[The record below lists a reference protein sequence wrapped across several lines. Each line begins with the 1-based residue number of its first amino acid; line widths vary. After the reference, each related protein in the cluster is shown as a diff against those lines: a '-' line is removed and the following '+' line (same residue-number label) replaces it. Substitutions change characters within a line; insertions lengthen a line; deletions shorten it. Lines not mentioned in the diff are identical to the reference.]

1 MIKVVKNGVVVSVLL
16 DTRTINKEGTYP
28 IKIKVYFQGKPKYY
42 STGICMS
49 TKDELEEVLESK
61 SKKNIEIQDIIGKEL
76 SRILKNVDILVERGT
91 FSFSNLNNMLGKNIG
106 GTLNEMISAKIKE
119 LDNEEKFGSSTFYK
133 GTLSLLKRY
142 IKHDVLINEVT
153 VEWLNGLEKFILKT
167 ASQTTVAMNMR
178 NIRTI
183 MNIAK
188 QTGVIRE
195 SDYPFGRGKYQI
207 KEGSGKKKALNK
219 KQLKA
224 IAEYSDGSMTT
235 EFYRDLWLFIYF
247 CNGLNV
253 ADLISL
259 KFSDIQNGEI
269 SFIRRT
275 IMNIA
280 KQTGVIRE
288 SDYPFGRGKYQ
299 IKEGSGKKK
308 ALNKKQLKAI
318 AEYSDGSM
326 TTEFYRDLWLFIYF
340 CNGLN
345 VADLISLKFSDIQNG
360 EISFIRKKTKDRTR
374 DVKRI
379 YAAITPE
386 MYSII
391 NKWGNDPKNSVYI
404 FPFLKPS
411 DSAWEHEKKK
421 KNLTKLINKRM
432 KMIGEK
438 LNLGKITTYVARHT
452 YATVLRNE
460 GVPIS
465 IISPMLGHS
474 SVTTTEIYLAD
485 LESEYR
491 AKNASLLS
499 F

>member
-1 MIKVVKNGVVVSVLL
+1 MTKSVINGVVVSVFL
-16 DTRTINKEGTYP
+16 DTRTVNKKGTYP
-28 IKIKVYFQGKPKYY
+28 VKIKVYFQGKPKYY
-42 STGICMS
+42 PTGICMS
-49 TKDELEEVLESK
+49 TKEELEEVLESK
-61 SKKNIEIQDIIGKEL
+61 SKKNIEIQDIIHKEFN
-76 SRILKNVDILVERGT
+76 RISKNVNILVERGT

-119 LDNEEKFGSSTFYK
+119 LENEEKFGTSAFYK

-142 IKHDVLINEVT
+142 MKHDVPIKEVT

-167 ASQTTVAMNMR
+167 ANQTTVAMNMR
-178 NIRTI
+178 NIRAT

-188 QTGVIRE
+188 QV
-195 SDYPFGRGKYQI
+195 
-207 KEGSGKKKALNK
+207 
-219 KQLKA
+219 
-224 IAEYSDGSMTT
+224 
-235 EFYRDLWLFIYF
+235 
-247 CNGLNV
+247 
-253 ADLISL
+253 
-259 KFSDIQNGEI
+259 
-269 SFIRRT
+269 
-275 IMNIA
+275 
-280 KQTGVIRE
+280 GVIRE

-391 NKWGNDPKNSVYI
+391 NKWGNDPKKSIYI
-404 FPFLKPS
+404 FPFLKS
-411 DSAWEHEKKK
+411 GDSAWEHEKKK

>member
-16 DTRTINKEGTYP
+16 DTRTVNKEGTYP
-28 IKIKVYFQGKPKYY
+28 VKIKVYFQRKPKYY
-42 STGICMS
+42 PTGICMS
-49 TKDELEEVLESK
+49 TKKELEEVLESK

-76 SRILKNVDILVERGT
+76 SRILKNVDILLERGT

-106 GTLNEMISAKIKE
+106 GSLNEMISAKIKE
-119 LDNEEKFGSSTFYK
+119 LENEEKFGSSAFYK

-142 IKHDVLINEVT
+142 MKHDVPINEVT

-167 ASQTTVAMNMR
+167 ANQTTVAMNMR
-178 NIRTI
+178 NIRAT

-188 QTGVIRE
+188 QV
-195 SDYPFGRGKYQI
+195 
-207 KEGSGKKKALNK
+207 
-219 KQLKA
+219 
-224 IAEYSDGSMTT
+224 
-235 EFYRDLWLFIYF
+235 
-247 CNGLNV
+247 
-253 ADLISL
+253 
-259 KFSDIQNGEI
+259 
-269 SFIRRT
+269 
-275 IMNIA
+275 
-280 KQTGVIRE
+280 GVIRE

-391 NKWGNDPKNSVYI
+391 NKWGNDPKKSVYI
-404 FPFLKPS
+404 FPFLKPG

>member
-16 DTRTINKEGTYP
+16 DTRTVNKEGTYP
-28 IKIKVYFQGKPKYY
+28 VKIKVYFQGKPKYY
-42 STGICMS
+42 PTGICMS
-49 TKDELEEVLESK
+49 TKEELEEVLESK
-61 SKKNIEIQDIIGKEL
+61 SKKNIEIQYIIHKEFN
-76 SRILKNVDILVERGT
+76 RILKNVDILVERGT

-119 LDNEEKFGSSTFYK
+119 LENEEKFGTSAFYK

-142 IKHDVLINEVT
+142 MKHDVPINEVT

-167 ASQTTVAMNMR
+167 ANQTTVAMNMR
-178 NIRTI
+178 NIRAT

-188 QTGVIRE
+188 QVGVIRE

-224 IAEYSDGSMTT
+224 IAEY
-235 EFYRDLWLFIYF
+235 R
-247 CNGLNV
+247 
-253 ADLISL
+253 
-259 KFSDIQNGEI
+259 
-269 SFIRRT
+269 
-275 IMNIA
+275 
-280 KQTGVIRE
+280 
-288 SDYPFGRGKYQ
+288 
-299 IKEGSGKKK
+299 
-308 ALNKKQLKAI
+308 
-318 AEYSDGSM
+318 DGSM

-391 NKWGNDPKNSVYI
+391 NKWGNDPKKSVYI
-404 FPFLKPS
+404 FPFLKPG

>member
-1 MIKVVKNGVVVSVLL
+1 MTKSVINGVVVSVFL
-16 DTRTINKEGTYP
+16 DTRTVNKKGTYP
-28 IKIKVYFQGKPKYY
+28 VKIKVYFQGKPKYY
-42 STGICMS
+42 PTGICMS
-49 TKDELEEVLESK
+49 TKEELEEILESK
-61 SKKNIEIQDIIGKEL
+61 SKKNIEIQDIIHKEFN
-76 SRILKNVDILVERGT
+76 RISKNVNILVERGT

-119 LDNEEKFGSSTFYK
+119 LENEEKFGTSAFYK

-142 IKHDVLINEVT
+142 MKHDVPIKEVT

-167 ASQTTVAMNMR
+167 ANQTTVAMNMR
-178 NIRTI
+178 NIRAI

-188 QTGVIRE
+188 QV
-195 SDYPFGRGKYQI
+195 
-207 KEGSGKKKALNK
+207 
-219 KQLKA
+219 
-224 IAEYSDGSMTT
+224 
-235 EFYRDLWLFIYF
+235 
-247 CNGLNV
+247 
-253 ADLISL
+253 
-259 KFSDIQNGEI
+259 
-269 SFIRRT
+269 
-275 IMNIA
+275 
-280 KQTGVIRE
+280 GVIRE

-391 NKWGNDPKNSVYI
+391 NKWGNDPKKSIYI
-404 FPFLKPS
+404 FPFLKPG

>member
-28 IKIKVYFQGKPKYY
+28 VKIKVYFQGKPKYY

-119 LDNEEKFGSSTFYK
+119 LDNEEKFGSSAFYK

-269 SFIRRT
+269 SFIR
-275 IMNIA
+275 
-280 KQTGVIRE
+280 
-288 SDYPFGRGKYQ
+288 
-299 IKEGSGKKK
+299 
-308 ALNKKQLKAI
+308 
-318 AEYSDGSM
+318 
-326 TTEFYRDLWLFIYF
+326 
-340 CNGLN
+340 
-345 VADLISLKFSDIQNG
+345 
-360 EISFIRKKTKDRTR
+360 KKTKDRTR

-391 NKWGNDPKNSVYI
+391 NKWGNDPKKSVYI

>member
-16 DTRTINKEGTYP
+16 DTRTVNKKGTYP
-28 IKIKVYFQGKPKYY
+28 VKIKVYFQGKPKYY
-42 STGICMS
+42 PTGICMS
-49 TKDELEEVLESK
+49 TKEELEEVLESK
-61 SKKNIEIQDIIGKEL
+61 SKKNIEIQYIIHKEFN
-76 SRILKNVDILVERGT
+76 RILKNVDILVERGT

-119 LDNEEKFGSSTFYK
+119 LENEEKFGTSAFYK

-142 IKHDVLINEVT
+142 MKHDVPINEVT

-167 ASQTTVAMNMR
+167 ANQTTVAMNMR
-178 NIRTI
+178 NIRAT

-188 QTGVIRE
+188 QV
-195 SDYPFGRGKYQI
+195 
-207 KEGSGKKKALNK
+207 
-219 KQLKA
+219 
-224 IAEYSDGSMTT
+224 
-235 EFYRDLWLFIYF
+235 
-247 CNGLNV
+247 
-253 ADLISL
+253 
-259 KFSDIQNGEI
+259 
-269 SFIRRT
+269 
-275 IMNIA
+275 
-280 KQTGVIRE
+280 GVIRE

-391 NKWGNDPKNSVYI
+391 NKWGNDPKKSVYI
-404 FPFLKPS
+404 FPFLKPG

>member
-1 MIKVVKNGVVVSVLL
+1 MTKSVINGVVVSVFL
-16 DTRTINKEGTYP
+16 DTRTVNKKGTYP
-28 IKIKVYFQGKPKYY
+28 VKIKVYFQGKPKYY
-42 STGICMS
+42 PTGICMS
-49 TKDELEEVLESK
+49 TKEELEEVLESK
-61 SKKNIEIQDIIGKEL
+61 SKKNIEIQDIIHKEFN
-76 SRILKNVDILVERGT
+76 RISKNINILVERGT

-119 LDNEEKFGSSTFYK
+119 LENEEKFGTSAFYK

-142 IKHDVLINEVT
+142 IKHDVPIKEVT

-167 ASQTTVAMNMR
+167 ANQTTVAMNMR
-178 NIRTI
+178 NIRAT

-188 QTGVIRE
+188 QVGVIRE

-207 KEGSGKKKALNK
+207 KES
-219 KQLKA
+219 
-224 IAEYSDGSMTT
+224 
-235 EFYRDLWLFIYF
+235 
-247 CNGLNV
+247 
-253 ADLISL
+253 
-259 KFSDIQNGEI
+259 
-269 SFIRRT
+269 
-275 IMNIA
+275 
-280 KQTGVIRE
+280 
-288 SDYPFGRGKYQ
+288 
-299 IKEGSGKKK
+299 SGKKK

-360 EISFIRKKTKDRTR
+360 EISFIRKKTKDRTH

-391 NKWGNDPKNSVYI
+391 NKWGNDPKKSVYI

-474 SVTTTEIYLAD
+474 SITTTEIYLAD

>member
-1 MIKVVKNGVVVSVLL
+1 MTKSVINGVVVSVLL
-16 DTRTINKEGTYP
+16 DTRTVNKEGTYP
-28 IKIKVYFQGKPKYY
+28 VKIKVYFQGKPKYY
-42 STGICMS
+42 PTGICMS
-49 TKDELEEVLESK
+49 TKEELEEVLESK
-61 SKKNIEIQDIIGKEL
+61 SKKNIEIQDIIHKEFN
-76 SRILKNVDILVERGT
+76 RISKNINILVERGT

-119 LDNEEKFGSSTFYK
+119 LENEEKFGTSAFYK

-142 IKHDVLINEVT
+142 IKHDVPIKEVT

-167 ASQTTVAMNMR
+167 ANQTTVAMNMR
-178 NIRTI
+178 NIRAT

-188 QTGVIRE
+188 QVGVIRE

-207 KEGSGKKKALNK
+207 KES
-219 KQLKA
+219 
-224 IAEYSDGSMTT
+224 
-235 EFYRDLWLFIYF
+235 
-247 CNGLNV
+247 
-253 ADLISL
+253 
-259 KFSDIQNGEI
+259 
-269 SFIRRT
+269 
-275 IMNIA
+275 
-280 KQTGVIRE
+280 
-288 SDYPFGRGKYQ
+288 
-299 IKEGSGKKK
+299 SGKKK

-374 DVKRI
+374 NVKRI

-391 NKWGNDPKNSVYI
+391 NKWGNDPKKSVYI
-404 FPFLKPS
+404 FPFLKPG
-411 DSAWEHEKKK
+411 DSVWEHEKKK

-474 SVTTTEIYLAD
+474 SITTTEIYLAD

>member
-1 MIKVVKNGVVVSVLL
+1 MTKSVINGVVVSVFL
-16 DTRTINKEGTYP
+16 DTRTVNKKGTYP
-28 IKIKVYFQGKPKYY
+28 VKIKVYFQGKPKYY
-42 STGICMS
+42 PTGICMS
-49 TKDELEEVLESK
+49 TKEELEEVLESK

-119 LDNEEKFGSSTFYK
+119 LENEEKFGTSAFYK

-142 IKHDVLINEVT
+142 MKHDVPINEVT

-167 ASQTTVAMNMR
+167 ANQTTVAMNMR
-178 NIRTI
+178 NIRAT

-188 QTGVIRE
+188 QVGVIRE

-219 KQLKA
+219 KQLK
-224 IAEYSDGSMTT
+224 
-235 EFYRDLWLFIYF
+235 
-247 CNGLNV
+247 V
-253 ADLISL
+253 
-259 KFSDIQNGEI
+259 
-269 SFIRRT
+269 
-275 IMNIA
+275 
-280 KQTGVIRE
+280 
-288 SDYPFGRGKYQ
+288 
-299 IKEGSGKKK
+299 
-308 ALNKKQLKAI
+308 I

-391 NKWGNDPKNSVYI
+391 NKWGNDPKKSVYI
-404 FPFLKPS
+404 FPFLKPG

>member
-1 MIKVVKNGVVVSVLL
+1 MTKSVINGVVVSVFL
-16 DTRTINKEGTYP
+16 DTRTVNKKGTYP
-28 IKIKVYFQGKPKYY
+28 VKIKVYFQGKPKYY
-42 STGICMS
+42 PTGICMS
-49 TKDELEEVLESK
+49 TKEELEEVLESK
-61 SKKNIEIQDIIGKEL
+61 SKKNIEIQYIIHKEFN
-76 SRILKNVDILVERGT
+76 RILKNVDILVERGT

-119 LDNEEKFGSSTFYK
+119 LENEEKFGTSAFYK

-142 IKHDVLINEVT
+142 MKHDVPIKEVT

-167 ASQTTVAMNMR
+167 ANQTTVAMNMR
-178 NIRTI
+178 NIRAI

-188 QTGVIRE
+188 QV
-195 SDYPFGRGKYQI
+195 
-207 KEGSGKKKALNK
+207 
-219 KQLKA
+219 
-224 IAEYSDGSMTT
+224 
-235 EFYRDLWLFIYF
+235 
-247 CNGLNV
+247 
-253 ADLISL
+253 
-259 KFSDIQNGEI
+259 
-269 SFIRRT
+269 
-275 IMNIA
+275 
-280 KQTGVIRE
+280 GVIRE

-391 NKWGNDPKNSVYI
+391 NKWGNDPKKSVYI
-404 FPFLKPS
+404 FPFLKPG

>member
-1 MIKVVKNGVVVSVLL
+1 MTKSVINGVVVSVFL
-16 DTRTINKEGTYP
+16 DTRTVNKKGTYP
-28 IKIKVYFQGKPKYY
+28 VKIKVYFQGKPKYY
-42 STGICMS
+42 PTGICMS
-49 TKDELEEVLESK
+49 TKEELEEVLESK
-61 SKKNIEIQDIIGKEL
+61 SKKNIEIQYIIHKEFN
-76 SRILKNVDILVERGT
+76 RILKNVDILVERGT

-119 LDNEEKFGSSTFYK
+119 LENEEKFGTSAFYK

-142 IKHDVLINEVT
+142 MKHDVPINEVT

-167 ASQTTVAMNMR
+167 ANQTTVAMNMR
-178 NIRTI
+178 NIRAI

-188 QTGVIRE
+188 QVGVIRE

-259 KFSDIQNGEI
+259 KFSDIQN
-269 SFIRRT
+269 
-275 IMNIA
+275 
-280 KQTGVIRE
+280 
-288 SDYPFGRGKYQ
+288 D
-299 IKEGSGKKK
+299 
-308 ALNKKQLKAI
+308 
-318 AEYSDGSM
+318 
-326 TTEFYRDLWLFIYF
+326 
-340 CNGLN
+340 
-345 VADLISLKFSDIQNG
+345 

-391 NKWGNDPKNSVYI
+391 NKWGNDPKKSVYI
-404 FPFLKPS
+404 FPFLKPG

>member
-16 DTRTINKEGTYP
+16 DTRTVNKEGTYP
-28 IKIKVYFQGKPKYY
+28 VKIKVYFQGKPKYY
-42 STGICMS
+42 PTGICMS
-49 TKDELEEVLESK
+49 TKEELEEVLESK

-106 GTLNEMISAKIKE
+106 GSLNEMISAKIKE
-119 LDNEEKFGSSTFYK
+119 LENEEKFGTSAFYK

-142 IKHDVLINEVT
+142 MKHDVPIKEVT

-167 ASQTTVAMNMR
+167 ANQTTVAMNMR
-178 NIRTI
+178 NIRAT

-188 QTGVIRE
+188 QV
-195 SDYPFGRGKYQI
+195 
-207 KEGSGKKKALNK
+207 
-219 KQLKA
+219 
-224 IAEYSDGSMTT
+224 
-235 EFYRDLWLFIYF
+235 
-247 CNGLNV
+247 
-253 ADLISL
+253 
-259 KFSDIQNGEI
+259 
-269 SFIRRT
+269 
-275 IMNIA
+275 
-280 KQTGVIRE
+280 GVIRE

-360 EISFIRKKTKDRTR
+360 EISFIRKKTKDRTH

-391 NKWGNDPKNSVYI
+391 NKWGNDPKKSVYI
-404 FPFLKPS
+404 FPFLKPG

>member
-16 DTRTINKEGTYP
+16 DTRTVNKEGTYP
-28 IKIKVYFQGKPKYY
+28 VKIKVYFQGKPKYY
-42 STGICMS
+42 PTGICMS
-49 TKDELEEVLESK
+49 TKEELEEVLESK

-106 GTLNEMISAKIKE
+106 GSLNEMISAKIKE
-119 LDNEEKFGSSTFYK
+119 LENEEKFGTSAFYK

-142 IKHDVLINEVT
+142 IKHDVPINEVT

-167 ASQTTVAMNMR
+167 ANQTTVAMNMR
-178 NIRTI
+178 NIRAT

-188 QTGVIRE
+188 QV
-195 SDYPFGRGKYQI
+195 
-207 KEGSGKKKALNK
+207 
-219 KQLKA
+219 
-224 IAEYSDGSMTT
+224 
-235 EFYRDLWLFIYF
+235 
-247 CNGLNV
+247 
-253 ADLISL
+253 
-259 KFSDIQNGEI
+259 
-269 SFIRRT
+269 
-275 IMNIA
+275 
-280 KQTGVIRE
+280 GVIRE

-391 NKWGNDPKNSVYI
+391 NKWGNDPKKSVYI
-404 FPFLKPS
+404 FPFLKPG

>member
-1 MIKVVKNGVVVSVLL
+1 
-16 DTRTINKEGTYP
+16 
-28 IKIKVYFQGKPKYY
+28 
-42 STGICMS
+42 MS
-49 TKDELEEVLESK
+49 TKKELEEVLESK

-76 SRILKNVDILVERGT
+76 SRILKNVDILLERGT

-106 GTLNEMISAKIKE
+106 GSLNEMISAKIKE
-119 LDNEEKFGSSTFYK
+119 LENEEKFGSSAFYK

-142 IKHDVLINEVT
+142 MKHDVPIKEVT

-167 ASQTTVAMNMR
+167 ANQTTVAMNMR
-178 NIRTI
+178 NIRAI

-188 QTGVIRE
+188 QVGVIRE

-269 SFIRRT
+269 SFIR
-275 IMNIA
+275 
-280 KQTGVIRE
+280 
-288 SDYPFGRGKYQ
+288 
-299 IKEGSGKKK
+299 
-308 ALNKKQLKAI
+308 
-318 AEYSDGSM
+318 EYSDGSM

-379 YAAITPE
+379 YAAITPK

-391 NKWGNDPKNSVYI
+391 NKWGNDPKKSVYI
-404 FPFLKPS
+404 FPFLKPG

-438 LNLGKITTYVARHT
+438 LNFGKITTYVARHT

>member
-16 DTRTINKEGTYP
+16 DTRTVNKEGTYP
-28 IKIKVYFQGKPKYY
+28 VKIKVYFQGKPKYY
-42 STGICMS
+42 PTGICMS
-49 TKDELEEVLESK
+49 TKEELEEVLESK

-119 LDNEEKFGSSTFYK
+119 LENEEKFGTSAFYK

-142 IKHDVLINEVT
+142 MKHDVPINEVT

-167 ASQTTVAMNMR
+167 ANQTTVAMNMR
-178 NIRTI
+178 NIRAT

-188 QTGVIRE
+188 QVGVIRE

-269 SFIRRT
+269 SFI
-275 IMNIA
+275 
-280 KQTGVIRE
+280 K
-288 SDYPFGRGKYQ
+288 
-299 IKEGSGKKK
+299 
-308 ALNKKQLKAI
+308 
-318 AEYSDGSM
+318 
-326 TTEFYRDLWLFIYF
+326 
-340 CNGLN
+340 
-345 VADLISLKFSDIQNG
+345 
-360 EISFIRKKTKDRTR
+360 KKTKDRTR

-391 NKWGNDPKNSVYI
+391 NKWGNDPKKSVYI
-404 FPFLKPS
+404 FPFLKPG

-438 LNLGKITTYVARHT
+438 LNFGKITTYVARHT

>member
-1 MIKVVKNGVVVSVLL
+1 MTKSVINGVVVSVFL
-16 DTRTINKEGTYP
+16 DTRTVNKKGTYP
-28 IKIKVYFQGKPKYY
+28 VKIKVYFQGKPKYY
-42 STGICMS
+42 PTGICMS
-49 TKDELEEVLESK
+49 TKEELEEVLESK
-61 SKKNIEIQDIIGKEL
+61 SKKNIEIQYIIHKEFN
-76 SRILKNVDILVERGT
+76 RISKNVNILVERGT

-119 LDNEEKFGSSTFYK
+119 LENEEKFGTSAFYK

-142 IKHDVLINEVT
+142 MKHDVPIKEVT

-167 ASQTTVAMNMR
+167 ANQTTVAMNMR
-178 NIRTI
+178 NIRAI

-188 QTGVIRE
+188 QVGVIRE

-207 KEGSGKKKALNK
+207 KES
-219 KQLKA
+219 
-224 IAEYSDGSMTT
+224 
-235 EFYRDLWLFIYF
+235 
-247 CNGLNV
+247 
-253 ADLISL
+253 
-259 KFSDIQNGEI
+259 
-269 SFIRRT
+269 
-275 IMNIA
+275 
-280 KQTGVIRE
+280 
-288 SDYPFGRGKYQ
+288 
-299 IKEGSGKKK
+299 SGKKK

-391 NKWGNDPKNSVYI
+391 NKWGNDPKKSIYI
-404 FPFLKPS
+404 FPFLKPG

>member
-1 MIKVVKNGVVVSVLL
+1 MTKSVINGVVVSVFL
-16 DTRTINKEGTYP
+16 DTRTVNKKGTYP
-28 IKIKVYFQGKPKYY
+28 VKIKVYFQGKPKYY
-42 STGICMS
+42 PTGICMS
-49 TKDELEEVLESK
+49 TKEELEEVLESK
-61 SKKNIEIQDIIGKEL
+61 SKKNIEIQDIIHKEFN
-76 SRILKNVDILVERGT
+76 RISKNVNILVERGT

-119 LDNEEKFGSSTFYK
+119 LENEEKFGTSAFYK

-142 IKHDVLINEVT
+142 MKHDVPIKEVT

-167 ASQTTVAMNMR
+167 ANQTTVAMNMR
-178 NIRTI
+178 NIRAI

-188 QTGVIRE
+188 QVGVIRE

-207 KEGSGKKKALNK
+207 KES
-219 KQLKA
+219 
-224 IAEYSDGSMTT
+224 
-235 EFYRDLWLFIYF
+235 
-247 CNGLNV
+247 
-253 ADLISL
+253 
-259 KFSDIQNGEI
+259 
-269 SFIRRT
+269 
-275 IMNIA
+275 
-280 KQTGVIRE
+280 
-288 SDYPFGRGKYQ
+288 
-299 IKEGSGKKK
+299 SGKKK

-391 NKWGNDPKNSVYI
+391 NKWGNDPKKSVYI
-404 FPFLKPS
+404 FPFLKPG

>member
-1 MIKVVKNGVVVSVLL
+1 MTKSVINGVVVSVFL
-16 DTRTINKEGTYP
+16 DTRTVNKKGTYP
-28 IKIKVYFQGKPKYY
+28 VKIKVYFQGKPKYY
-42 STGICMS
+42 PTGICMS
-49 TKDELEEVLESK
+49 TKEELEEVLESK
-61 SKKNIEIQDIIGKEL
+61 SKKNIEIQDIIHKEFN
-76 SRILKNVDILVERGT
+76 RISKNINILVERGT

-119 LDNEEKFGSSTFYK
+119 LENEEKFGTSAFYK

-142 IKHDVLINEVT
+142 IKHDVPIKEVT

-167 ASQTTVAMNMR
+167 ANQTTVAMNMR
-178 NIRTI
+178 NIRAT

-188 QTGVIRE
+188 QVGVIRE

-207 KEGSGKKKALNK
+207 KES
-219 KQLKA
+219 
-224 IAEYSDGSMTT
+224 
-235 EFYRDLWLFIYF
+235 
-247 CNGLNV
+247 
-253 ADLISL
+253 
-259 KFSDIQNGEI
+259 
-269 SFIRRT
+269 
-275 IMNIA
+275 
-280 KQTGVIRE
+280 
-288 SDYPFGRGKYQ
+288 
-299 IKEGSGKKK
+299 SGKKK

-391 NKWGNDPKNSVYI
+391 NKWGNDPKKSIYI
-404 FPFLKPS
+404 FPFLKPG

-421 KNLTKLINKRM
+421 KNLTKLIKKRM

>member
-1 MIKVVKNGVVVSVLL
+1 MTKSVINGVVVSVFL
-16 DTRTINKEGTYP
+16 DTRTVNKKGTYP
-28 IKIKVYFQGKPKYY
+28 VKIKVYFQGKPKYY
-42 STGICMS
+42 PTGICMS
-49 TKDELEEVLESK
+49 TKEELEEVLESK
-61 SKKNIEIQDIIGKEL
+61 SKKNIEIQDIIHKEFN
-76 SRILKNVDILVERGT
+76 RISKNVNILVERGT

-119 LDNEEKFGSSTFYK
+119 LENEEKFGTSAFYK

-142 IKHDVLINEVT
+142 MKHDVLIKEVT

-167 ASQTTVAMNMR
+167 ANQTTVAMNMR
-178 NIRTI
+178 NIRAT

-188 QTGVIRE
+188 QVGVIRE

-259 KFSDIQNGEI
+259 KFSDIQN
-269 SFIRRT
+269 
-275 IMNIA
+275 
-280 KQTGVIRE
+280 
-288 SDYPFGRGKYQ
+288 D
-299 IKEGSGKKK
+299 
-308 ALNKKQLKAI
+308 
-318 AEYSDGSM
+318 
-326 TTEFYRDLWLFIYF
+326 
-340 CNGLN
+340 
-345 VADLISLKFSDIQNG
+345 

-391 NKWGNDPKNSVYI
+391 NKWGNDPKKSVYI
-404 FPFLKPS
+404 FPFLKPG

-421 KNLTKLINKRM
+421 KNLTKLITKRM

>member
-16 DTRTINKEGTYP
+16 DTRTANKEGTYP
-28 IKIKVYFQGKPKYY
+28 VKIKVYFQGKPKYY

-119 LDNEEKFGSSTFYK
+119 LDNEEKFGSSAFYK

-142 IKHDVLINEVT
+142 MKHDVPINEVT

-167 ASQTTVAMNMR
+167 ANQTTVAMNMR
-178 NIRTI
+178 NIRAT

-188 QTGVIRE
+188 QVGVIRE

-235 EFYRDLWLFIYF
+235 EFYRDLWLFI
-247 CNGLNV
+247 C
-253 ADLISL
+253 
-259 KFSDIQNGEI
+259 
-269 SFIRRT
+269 
-275 IMNIA
+275 
-280 KQTGVIRE
+280 
-288 SDYPFGRGKYQ
+288 
-299 IKEGSGKKK
+299 
-308 ALNKKQLKAI
+308 
-318 AEYSDGSM
+318 
-326 TTEFYRDLWLFIYF
+326 F

-391 NKWGNDPKNSVYI
+391 NKWGNDPKKSVYI

-438 LNLGKITTYVARHT
+438 LNLGKITTYTAKHHT
-452 YATVLRNE
+452 
-460 GVPIS
+460 IS
-465 IISPMLGHS
+465 I
-474 SVTTTEIYLAD
+474 
-485 LESEYR
+485 
-491 AKNASLLS
+491 
-499 F
+499 

>member
-16 DTRTINKEGTYP
+16 DTRTVNKEGTYP
-28 IKIKVYFQGKPKYY
+28 VKIKVYFQGKPKYY
-42 STGICMS
+42 PTGICMS
-49 TKDELEEVLESK
+49 TKEELEEVLESK

-76 SRILKNVDILVERGT
+76 SKILKNVDILVERGT

-119 LDNEEKFGSSTFYK
+119 LENEEKFGTSAFYK

-142 IKHDVLINEVT
+142 MKHDVPINEVT

-167 ASQTTVAMNMR
+167 ANQTTVAMNMR
-178 NIRTI
+178 NIRAT

-188 QTGVIRE
+188 QV
-195 SDYPFGRGKYQI
+195 
-207 KEGSGKKKALNK
+207 
-219 KQLKA
+219 
-224 IAEYSDGSMTT
+224 
-235 EFYRDLWLFIYF
+235 
-247 CNGLNV
+247 
-253 ADLISL
+253 
-259 KFSDIQNGEI
+259 
-269 SFIRRT
+269 
-275 IMNIA
+275 
-280 KQTGVIRE
+280 GVIRE

-391 NKWGNDPKNSVYI
+391 NKWGNDPKKSVYI
-404 FPFLKPS
+404 FPFLKPG

>member
-1 MIKVVKNGVVVSVLL
+1 MTKSVINGVVVSVFL
-16 DTRTINKEGTYP
+16 DTRTVNKKGTYP
-28 IKIKVYFQGKPKYY
+28 VKIKVYFQGKPKYY
-42 STGICMS
+42 PTGICMS
-49 TKDELEEVLESK
+49 TKEELEEVLESK
-61 SKKNIEIQDIIGKEL
+61 SKKNIEIKDIIGKEL

-119 LDNEEKFGSSTFYK
+119 LENEEKFGTSAFYK

-142 IKHDVLINEVT
+142 MKHDVPINEVT

-167 ASQTTVAMNMR
+167 ANQTTVAMNMR
-178 NIRTI
+178 NIRAT

-188 QTGVIRE
+188 QV
-195 SDYPFGRGKYQI
+195 
-207 KEGSGKKKALNK
+207 
-219 KQLKA
+219 
-224 IAEYSDGSMTT
+224 
-235 EFYRDLWLFIYF
+235 
-247 CNGLNV
+247 
-253 ADLISL
+253 
-259 KFSDIQNGEI
+259 
-269 SFIRRT
+269 
-275 IMNIA
+275 
-280 KQTGVIRE
+280 GVIRE

-391 NKWGNDPKNSVYI
+391 NKWGNDPKKSVYI
-404 FPFLKPS
+404 FPFLKPG

>member
-16 DTRTINKEGTYP
+16 DTRTVNKEGTYP
-28 IKIKVYFQGKPKYY
+28 VKIKVYFQGKPKYY
-42 STGICMS
+42 PTGICMS
-49 TKDELEEVLESK
+49 TKEELEEVLESK
-61 SKKNIEIQDIIGKEL
+61 LKKNIEIQDIIGKEL

-119 LDNEEKFGSSTFYK
+119 LENEEKFGTSAFYK

-142 IKHDVLINEVT
+142 MKHDVPINEVT

-167 ASQTTVAMNMR
+167 ANQTTVAMNMR
-178 NIRTI
+178 NIRAT

-188 QTGVIRE
+188 QVGVIRE

-207 KEGSGKKKALNK
+207 KES
-219 KQLKA
+219 
-224 IAEYSDGSMTT
+224 
-235 EFYRDLWLFIYF
+235 
-247 CNGLNV
+247 
-253 ADLISL
+253 
-259 KFSDIQNGEI
+259 
-269 SFIRRT
+269 
-275 IMNIA
+275 
-280 KQTGVIRE
+280 
-288 SDYPFGRGKYQ
+288 
-299 IKEGSGKKK
+299 SGKKK

-391 NKWGNDPKNSVYI
+391 NKWGNDPKKSVYI
-404 FPFLKPS
+404 FPFLKPG

>member
-16 DTRTINKEGTYP
+16 DTRTVNKEGTYP
-28 IKIKVYFQGKPKYY
+28 VKIKVYFQGKPKYY
-42 STGICMS
+42 PTGICMS
-49 TKDELEEVLESK
+49 TKEELEEVLESK

-106 GTLNEMISAKIKE
+106 GSLNKMISAKIKE
-119 LDNEEKFGSSTFYK
+119 LENEEKFGTSAFYK

-142 IKHDVLINEVT
+142 MKHDVPIKEVT

-167 ASQTTVAMNMR
+167 ANQTTVAMNMR
-178 NIRTI
+178 NIRAI

-188 QTGVIRE
+188 QVGVIRE

-207 KEGSGKKKALNK
+207 KEGSGKKN
-219 KQLKA
+219 
-224 IAEYSDGSMTT
+224 
-235 EFYRDLWLFIYF
+235 
-247 CNGLNV
+247 
-253 ADLISL
+253 
-259 KFSDIQNGEI
+259 
-269 SFIRRT
+269 
-275 IMNIA
+275 
-280 KQTGVIRE
+280 
-288 SDYPFGRGKYQ
+288 
-299 IKEGSGKKK
+299 

-379 YAAITPE
+379 YAAITPK

-391 NKWGNDPKNSVYI
+391 NKWGNDPKKSVYI
-404 FPFLKPS
+404 FPFLKPG

>member
-16 DTRTINKEGTYP
+16 DTRTVNKEGTYP
-28 IKIKVYFQGKPKYY
+28 VKIKVYFQGKPKYY
-42 STGICMS
+42 PTGICMS
-49 TKDELEEVLESK
+49 TKEELEEVLESK

-119 LDNEEKFGSSTFYK
+119 LENEEKFGTSAFYK

-142 IKHDVLINEVT
+142 MKHDVPINEVT

-167 ASQTTVAMNMR
+167 ANQTTVAMNMR
-178 NIRTI
+178 NIRAT

-188 QTGVIRE
+188 QV
-195 SDYPFGRGKYQI
+195 
-207 KEGSGKKKALNK
+207 
-219 KQLKA
+219 
-224 IAEYSDGSMTT
+224 
-235 EFYRDLWLFIYF
+235 
-247 CNGLNV
+247 
-253 ADLISL
+253 
-259 KFSDIQNGEI
+259 
-269 SFIRRT
+269 
-275 IMNIA
+275 
-280 KQTGVIRE
+280 GVIRE

-391 NKWGNDPKNSVYI
+391 NKWGNDPKKSIYI
-404 FPFLKPS
+404 FPFLKPG

>member
-16 DTRTINKEGTYP
+16 DTRTVNKEGTYP
-28 IKIKVYFQGKPKYY
+28 VKIKVYFQGKPKYY
-42 STGICMS
+42 PTGICMS
-49 TKDELEEVLESK
+49 TKEELEEVLESK

-119 LDNEEKFGSSTFYK
+119 LENEEKFGTSAFYK

-142 IKHDVLINEVT
+142 MKHDVPIKEVT

-167 ASQTTVAMNMR
+167 ANQTTVAMNMR
-178 NIRTI
+178 NIRAT

-188 QTGVIRE
+188 QV
-195 SDYPFGRGKYQI
+195 
-207 KEGSGKKKALNK
+207 
-219 KQLKA
+219 
-224 IAEYSDGSMTT
+224 
-235 EFYRDLWLFIYF
+235 
-247 CNGLNV
+247 
-253 ADLISL
+253 
-259 KFSDIQNGEI
+259 
-269 SFIRRT
+269 
-275 IMNIA
+275 
-280 KQTGVIRE
+280 GVIRE

-391 NKWGNDPKNSVYI
+391 NKWGNDPKKSVYI

-452 YATVLRNE
+452 YATILRNE

>member
-16 DTRTINKEGTYP
+16 DTRTVNKEGTYP
-28 IKIKVYFQGKPKYY
+28 VKIKVYFQGKPKYY
-42 STGICMS
+42 PTGICMS
-49 TKDELEEVLESK
+49 TKEELEEVLESK

-106 GTLNEMISAKIKE
+106 GSLNEMISAKIKE
-119 LDNEEKFGSSTFYK
+119 LENEEKFGSSAFYK

-142 IKHDVLINEVT
+142 MKHDVPIKEVT

-167 ASQTTVAMNMR
+167 ANQTTVAMNMR
-178 NIRTI
+178 NIRAT

-188 QTGVIRE
+188 QVGVIRE

-259 KFSDIQNGEI
+259 KFSDIQN
-269 SFIRRT
+269 
-275 IMNIA
+275 
-280 KQTGVIRE
+280 
-288 SDYPFGRGKYQ
+288 D
-299 IKEGSGKKK
+299 
-308 ALNKKQLKAI
+308 
-318 AEYSDGSM
+318 
-326 TTEFYRDLWLFIYF
+326 
-340 CNGLN
+340 
-345 VADLISLKFSDIQNG
+345 

-391 NKWGNDPKNSVYI
+391 NKWGNDPKKSVYI
-404 FPFLKPS
+404 FPFLKPG

>member
-1 MIKVVKNGVVVSVLL
+1 MTKSVINGVVVSVFL
-16 DTRTINKEGTYP
+16 DTRTVNKKGTYP
-28 IKIKVYFQGKPKYY
+28 VKIKVYFQGKPKYY
-42 STGICMS
+42 PTGICMS
-49 TKDELEEVLESK
+49 TKEELEEVLESK
-61 SKKNIEIQDIIGKEL
+61 SKKNIEIQYIIHKEFN
-76 SRILKNVDILVERGT
+76 RISKNVNILVERGT

-119 LDNEEKFGSSTFYK
+119 LENEEKFGTSAFYK

-142 IKHDVLINEVT
+142 MKHDVPIKEVT

-167 ASQTTVAMNMR
+167 ANQTTVAMNMR
-178 NIRTI
+178 NIRAT

-188 QTGVIRE
+188 QVGVIRE

-259 KFSDIQNGEI
+259 KFSDIQN
-269 SFIRRT
+269 
-275 IMNIA
+275 
-280 KQTGVIRE
+280 
-288 SDYPFGRGKYQ
+288 D
-299 IKEGSGKKK
+299 
-308 ALNKKQLKAI
+308 
-318 AEYSDGSM
+318 
-326 TTEFYRDLWLFIYF
+326 
-340 CNGLN
+340 
-345 VADLISLKFSDIQNG
+345 

-391 NKWGNDPKNSVYI
+391 NKWGNDPKKSVYI
-404 FPFLKPS
+404 FPFLKPG

>member
-16 DTRTINKEGTYP
+16 DTRTVNKEGTYP
-28 IKIKVYFQGKPKYY
+28 VKIKIYFQGKPKYY
-42 STGICMS
+42 PTGICMS
-49 TKDELEEVLESK
+49 TKEELEEVLESK

-106 GTLNEMISAKIKE
+106 GSLNEMISAKIKE
-119 LDNEEKFGSSTFYK
+119 LENEEKFGTSAFYK

-142 IKHDVLINEVT
+142 MKHDVPINEVT

-167 ASQTTVAMNMR
+167 ANQTTVAMNMR
-178 NIRTI
+178 NIRAT

-188 QTGVIRE
+188 QV
-195 SDYPFGRGKYQI
+195 
-207 KEGSGKKKALNK
+207 
-219 KQLKA
+219 
-224 IAEYSDGSMTT
+224 
-235 EFYRDLWLFIYF
+235 
-247 CNGLNV
+247 
-253 ADLISL
+253 
-259 KFSDIQNGEI
+259 
-269 SFIRRT
+269 
-275 IMNIA
+275 
-280 KQTGVIRE
+280 GVIRE

-391 NKWGNDPKNSVYI
+391 NKWGNDPKKSVYI
-404 FPFLKPS
+404 FPFLKPG

>member
-1 MIKVVKNGVVVSVLL
+1 MTKSVINGVVVSVFL
-16 DTRTINKEGTYP
+16 DTRTVNKKGTYP
-28 IKIKVYFQGKPKYY
+28 VKIKVYFQGKPKYY
-42 STGICMS
+42 PTGICMS
-49 TKDELEEVLESK
+49 TKEELEEVLESK
-61 SKKNIEIQDIIGKEL
+61 SKKNIEIQDIIHKEFN
-76 SRILKNVDILVERGT
+76 RISKNVNILVERGT

-119 LDNEEKFGSSTFYK
+119 LENEEKFGTSAFYK

-142 IKHDVLINEVT
+142 MKHDVPINEVT

-167 ASQTTVAMNMR
+167 ANQTTVAMNMR
-178 NIRTI
+178 NIRAT

-188 QTGVIRE
+188 QV
-195 SDYPFGRGKYQI
+195 
-207 KEGSGKKKALNK
+207 
-219 KQLKA
+219 
-224 IAEYSDGSMTT
+224 
-235 EFYRDLWLFIYF
+235 
-247 CNGLNV
+247 
-253 ADLISL
+253 
-259 KFSDIQNGEI
+259 
-269 SFIRRT
+269 
-275 IMNIA
+275 
-280 KQTGVIRE
+280 GVIRE

-391 NKWGNDPKNSVYI
+391 NKWGNDPKKSVYI
-404 FPFLKPS
+404 FPFLKPG

>member
-16 DTRTINKEGTYP
+16 DTRTVNKEGTYP
-28 IKIKVYFQGKPKYY
+28 AKIKVYFQGKPKYY
-42 STGICMS
+42 PTGICMS
-49 TKDELEEVLESK
+49 TKEELEEVLESK

-106 GTLNEMISAKIKE
+106 GSLNEMISAKIKE
-119 LDNEEKFGSSTFYK
+119 LENEEKFGSSAFYK

-142 IKHDVLINEVT
+142 MKHDVPIKEVT

-167 ASQTTVAMNMR
+167 ANQTTVAMNMR
-178 NIRTI
+178 NIRAT

-188 QTGVIRE
+188 QVGVIRE

-259 KFSDIQNGEI
+259 KFSDIQN
-269 SFIRRT
+269 
-275 IMNIA
+275 
-280 KQTGVIRE
+280 
-288 SDYPFGRGKYQ
+288 D
-299 IKEGSGKKK
+299 
-308 ALNKKQLKAI
+308 
-318 AEYSDGSM
+318 
-326 TTEFYRDLWLFIYF
+326 
-340 CNGLN
+340 
-345 VADLISLKFSDIQNG
+345 

-391 NKWGNDPKNSVYI
+391 NKWGNDPKKSVYI
-404 FPFLKPS
+404 FPFLKPG

>member
-1 MIKVVKNGVVVSVLL
+1 MTKSVINGVVVSVFL
-16 DTRTINKEGTYP
+16 DTRTVNKKGTYP
-28 IKIKVYFQGKPKYY
+28 VKIKVYFQGKPKYY
-42 STGICMS
+42 PTGICMS
-49 TKDELEEVLESK
+49 TKEELEEVLESK
-61 SKKNIEIQDIIGKEL
+61 SKKNIEIQDIIHKEFN
-76 SRILKNVDILVERGT
+76 RISKNINILVERGT

-119 LDNEEKFGSSTFYK
+119 LENEEKFGTSAFYK

-142 IKHDVLINEVT
+142 IKHDVPIKEVT

-167 ASQTTVAMNMR
+167 ANQTTVAMNMR
-178 NIRTI
+178 NIRAT

-188 QTGVIRE
+188 QVGVIRE

-207 KEGSGKKKALNK
+207 KES
-219 KQLKA
+219 
-224 IAEYSDGSMTT
+224 
-235 EFYRDLWLFIYF
+235 
-247 CNGLNV
+247 
-253 ADLISL
+253 
-259 KFSDIQNGEI
+259 
-269 SFIRRT
+269 
-275 IMNIA
+275 
-280 KQTGVIRE
+280 
-288 SDYPFGRGKYQ
+288 
-299 IKEGSGKKK
+299 SGKKK

-391 NKWGNDPKNSVYI
+391 NKWGNDPKKSVYI

-474 SVTTTEIYLAD
+474 SITTTEIYLAD

>member
-1 MIKVVKNGVVVSVLL
+1 MTKSVINGVVVSVLL
-16 DTRTINKEGTYP
+16 DTRTVNKEGTYP
-28 IKIKVYFQGKPKYY
+28 VKIKVYFQGKPKYY
-42 STGICMS
+42 PTGICMS
-49 TKDELEEVLESK
+49 TKEELEEVLESK

-91 FSFSNLNNMLGKNIG
+91 FSFRNLNNMLGKNIG

-119 LDNEEKFGSSTFYK
+119 LENEEKFGTSAFYK

-142 IKHDVLINEVT
+142 IKHDVPIKEVT

-167 ASQTTVAMNMR
+167 ANQTTVAMNMR
-178 NIRTI
+178 NIRAT

-188 QTGVIRE
+188 QV
-195 SDYPFGRGKYQI
+195 
-207 KEGSGKKKALNK
+207 
-219 KQLKA
+219 
-224 IAEYSDGSMTT
+224 
-235 EFYRDLWLFIYF
+235 
-247 CNGLNV
+247 
-253 ADLISL
+253 
-259 KFSDIQNGEI
+259 
-269 SFIRRT
+269 
-275 IMNIA
+275 
-280 KQTGVIRE
+280 GVIRE

-379 YAAITPE
+379 YAAITPK

-391 NKWGNDPKNSVYI
+391 NKWGNDPKKSVYI
-404 FPFLKPS
+404 FPFLKPG